1 MRKQIK
7 AQLLGSAQ
15 YLVQTA
21 ETLEGI
27 LKGLSKEVAV
37 DVLSQIQELVI
48 QIGNTIEDSEGEGH
62 ETIPRL
68 EQACELL
75 YQLSCSLDQAES
87 GNRMRIQNLKVIFM
101 EVKKEIEEKIPVK
114 LEILFV
120 PYQVSMW
127 DSLESVWM
135 AAREEEQVES
145 YVVPI
150 PFYDVRPDN
159 SLGALHYEGDKYPDY
174 VPVTP
179 YWQYSIEKRKPDI
192 IFFHNPYDESNS
204 VTRVPEQYYAKNMK
218 LHTDLLVYIPYFVSE
233 VGGPSDHQC
242 YTHGVLFAD
251 RVVVQPESIYE
262 KYCTIYTKVLKQHGL
277 EDAFVPAEEKFLPLG
292 SPKFDKLLN
301 MQCKI
306 EDLPVEWR
314 EKILKPDGSRKKI
327 IFYNLSIVPLL
338 RHGEQI
344 LKKIDHVF
352 SFFREKTEEVV
363 LLWRPHPLLINTI
376 NSMIPQ
382 MKKAYLQ
389 RVKEFKEEGWGIY
402 DETPD
407 SNLAMV
413 LSDGY
418 YGDAS
423 SLLTSY
429 RETGKPILKQDY
441 QILKLDEEL
450 EPKDKQQ
457 LQQEYECSL
466 ECFSKR
472 VLKMNDQV
480 EKQSDTGAIIWKI
493 ILAQLGK

>member
-338 RHGEQI
+338 TYREQI
-344 LKKIDHVF
+344 LKKIDSVF
-352 SFFREKTEEVV
+352 SFFKEKRDEAV

-382 MKKAYLQ
+382 MKEAYLQ
-389 RVKEFKEEGWGIY
+389 RVKDFKEEGWGIY

-407 SNLAMV
+407 SNLAMA

-418 YGDAS
+418 YGDWS
-423 SLLTSY
+423 SLMTSY
-429 RETGKPILKQDY
+429 REMGKPMLLQEI
-441 QILKLDEEL
+441 QIIDTRRRIEM
-450 EPKDKQQ
+450 PKKKQ
-457 LQQEYECSL
+457 LQGEDTCTLDHFYDFVFPSNEKNS
-466 ECFSKR
+466 
-472 VLKMNDQV
+472 
-480 EKQSDTGAIIWKI
+480 KQSNVGEKI
-493 ILAQLGK
+493 LQYFLQKIE

>member
-338 RHGEQI
+338 TYREQI
-344 LKKIDHVF
+344 LKKIDSVF
-352 SFFREKTEEVV
+352 SFFKEKRDEAV

-382 MKKAYLQ
+382 MKEAYLQ
-389 RVKEFKEEGWGIY
+389 RVKDFKEEGWGIY

-407 SNLAMV
+407 SNLAMA

-418 YGDAS
+418 YGDWS
-423 SLLTSY
+423 SLMTSY
-429 RETGKPILKQDY
+429 REMDKPILLQEFQIIDAKRKTQKPPQKPY
-441 QILKLDEEL
+441 QGEFN
-450 EPKDKQQ
+450 
-457 LQQEYECSL
+457 CSL
-466 ECFSKR
+466 EYFFDFVDLPNEKNDRRSNIGEKIFQCLLKR
-472 VLKMNDQV
+472 V
-480 EKQSDTGAIIWKI
+480 E
-493 ILAQLGK
+493 